1 MRKFRLSS
9 VLRAR
14 QAQED
19 AARGAVLR
27 ARSDAARA
35 ADKQARSEH
44 ALAEHDV
51 VEESE
56 SIAFVAAQ
64 AARQALAAE
73 IAAASRATA
82 AALGVVDQRMDEL
95 TVAAIRRRSVERL
108 AERHA
113 EDVRREDARSGQN
126 QLDELAGTRH
136 GSDPDGG
143 ER

>member
-27 ARSDAARA
+27 ARADAARA
-35 ADKQARSEH
+35 ADRQARTEH
-44 ALAEHDV
+44 ALSEHEV
-51 VEESE
+51 VDESE

-73 IAAASRATA
+73 IAAASRATTA
-82 AALGVVDQRMDEL
+82 AFGVVDARMDDL
-95 TVAAIRRRSVERL
+95 TTAAIRRRSVERL

-113 EDVRREDARSGQN
+113 EDVRREDARRGQN

-136 GSDPDGG
+136 GPNPGGG
-143 ER
+143 EQ